1 MSKELSAAEKSRK
14 TKLSKKSVEELVNII
29 LRKDDVERRKDNLI
43 KALKI
48 NIQGLEKKNESLN
61 NDIKN
66 AETEYNDLQKRNF
79 AVVKAREDFKFEV
92 ESLMT
97 QLKDSET
104 QINELHEA
112 IKKTSNSAIKMFAL
126 GGVIGIIIMVIVA
139 HIF

>member
-1 MSKELSAAEKSRK
+1 MGKELSAAEKSRK
-14 TKLSKKSVEELVNII
+14 TKLSKKSVEELVNIV

-61 NDIKN
+61 SDIAN
-66 AETEYNDLQKRNF
+66 AEIEYNDLQQKQFAIIRVRDNF
-79 AVVKAREDFKFEV
+79 EFEV
-92 ESLMT
+92 KSLKT
-97 QLKDSET
+97 QLVDSET
-104 QINELHEA
+104 QINELHKA

-126 GGVIGIIIMVIVA
+126 GGVIGILIMTIVA

>member
-1 MSKELSAAEKSRK
+1 MGKELSAAEKSRK

-48 NIQGLEKKNESLN
+48 NILGLEKKNESLN

-66 AETEYNDLQKRNF
+66 AETEYNDLQKRDF
-79 AVVKAREDFKFEV
+79 LIIQDREKFKNECKNLNV
-92 ESLMT
+92 
-97 QLKDSET
+97 QLIDSET
-104 QINELHEA
+104 QINELHKA

-126 GGVIGIIIMVIVA
+126 GGVIGIIIMAIVA
-139 HIF
+139 HLF

>member
-1 MSKELSAAEKSRK
+1 MGKELSAAEKSRK

-48 NIQGLEKKNESLN
+48 NIQGLEKKVEAIS
-61 NDIKN
+61 NDIAN
-66 AETEYNDLQKRNF
+66 AETEYNELKRSNF
-79 AVVKAREDFKFEV
+79 NAIKDNANFK
-92 ESLMT
+92 T
-97 QLKDSET
+97 QLEDSEC
-104 QINELHEA
+104 Q
-112 IKKTSNSAIKMFAL
+112 IKKLNRIIQKSNNSDIKMFAI

>member
-1 MSKELSAAEKSRK
+1 MVKELSAAEKSRK

-112 IKKTSNSAIKMFAL
+112 IKNTSNSAIKMFAL
-126 GGVIGIIIMVIVA
+126 GGVIGIIIMVIIA

>member
-1 MSKELSAAEKSRK
+1 MGKELRAAEKSRK
-14 TKLSKKSVEELVNII
+14 TKLSKKSVEELVNIV

-79 AVVKAREDFKFEV
+79 AVIKAREDFKFEAK
-92 ESLMT
+92 SLKT
-97 QLKDSET
+97 QLADSET
-104 QINELHEA
+104 QINELHKA

-126 GGVIGIIIMVIVA
+126 GGVIGILIMTIVA

>member
-112 IKKTSNSAIKMFAL
+112 IKNTSNSAIKMFAL
-126 GGVIGIIIMVIVA
+126 GGVIGIIVMVIVA